1 MSDTPLRQDLILLQE
16 EILWYKNALEFAGIG
31 VYKWERQKDQWHW
44 SDKVYEI
51 RGFSKDPSY
60 ANPVDFYAQ
69 VHPDDRAMLLAAEL
83 DCKNGTVPLNVE
95 YRFLWPSGELR
106 WHRELA
112 NMLCDGQGEPALM
125 CGVVIDITEEKRRM
139 AQLALI
145 AQTDPLTGLANR
157 AAFDRWL
164 AHHIPQTPD
173 PHNAVLLAFIDLN
186 GFKSINDRFGHA
198 AGDQIL
204 RQVAAG
210 LTAHCAEPWLV
221 ARLGGDEFGVLACL
235 PTATLDVQREAL
247 KQTLVAVFTQMAQE
261 AGEWAVGAAI
271 GLSCYPR
278 DATTAKLLLSQADAA
293 MYAAKRT
300 GQRIVVCDFRA

>member
-1 MSDTPLRQDLILLQE
+1 MSDRPLHQDLVLLQE
-16 EILWYKNALEFAGIG
+16 EILWYKKALEFAGIG

-51 RGFSKDPSY
+51 RAFGKDPQY
-60 ANPVDFYAQ
+60 ANPVDFYDR

-83 DCKNGTVPLNVE
+83 DCKNGIAALNVE

-112 NMLCDGQGEPALM
+112 NMLYDGHRQPALM
-125 CGVVIDITEEKRRM
+125 CGVVIDITQEKQRM

-164 AHHIPQTPD
+164 DDHIPQTPD
-173 PHNAVLLAFIDLN
+173 PHHAVVLAFIDLN
-186 GFKSINDRFGHA
+186 GFKAVNDRFGHA

-204 RQVAAG
+204 RQVAAD
-210 LTAHCAEPWLV
+210 LRAHCAKQWLV
-221 ARLGGDEFGVLACL
+221 ARLGGDEFAVLAPT
-235 PTATLDVQREAL
+235 PTATLEVQRKQL
-247 KQTLVAVFTQMAQE
+247 QQTLVTVFTQMAQE
-261 AGEWAVGAAI
+261 ASEWAVGAAI

-278 DATTAKLLLSQADAA
+278 DATAAQALLSQADAA

-300 GQRIVVCDFRA
+300 GQRIAVCDSPR

>member
-1 MSDTPLRQDLILLQE
+1 MSDHPLHQDLILLQE
-16 EILWYKNALEFAGIG
+16 EILWYKKALEFAGIG
-31 VYKWERQKDQWHW
+31 VYKWVRQADQWHW

-51 RGFSKDPSY
+51 RAFGKNPHY
-60 ANPVDFYAQ
+60 ANPVDFYDR
-69 VHPDDRAMLLAAEL
+69 VHPDDRAALLAAEL
-83 DCKNGTVPLNVE
+83 DCKNGIAPLNVE

-112 NMLCDGQGEPALM
+112 NMLYDGHGEPALM
-125 CGVVIDITEEKRRM
+125 CGVVIDITEEKLRL
-139 AQLALI
+139 AQLTLI

-164 AHHIPQTPD
+164 AEHIPQTPD
-173 PHNAVLLAFIDLN
+173 PEHAVVLAFIDLN
-186 GFKSINDRFGHA
+186 GFKAVNDSFGHA

-210 LTAHCAEPWLV
+210 LLAHCAKPSLV
-221 ARLGGDEFGVLACL
+221 SRLGEDEFAVLVPASV
-235 PTATLDVQREAL
+235 TTLERQSEQL
-247 KQTLVAVFTQMAQE
+247 KQTLVTVFTQIAQE
-261 AGEWAVGAAI
+261 AGQCAVGAAI

-278 DATTAKLLLSQADAA
+278 DASTAQALLSQADAA

-300 GQRIVVCDFRA
+300 GQRIIVCDLLV